1 MKPLFPHIKPK
12 ESEITK
18 EIRRY
23 LDIKGIY
30 HWKNWQG
37 PMSGVN
43 GVSDIIGIVPGGK
56 FLAIEVKTERGKL
69 TPKQDKFISDINY
82 QGGLAFV
89 ARSVEDVMR
98 ELGEK
103 GWTL

>member
-1 MKPLFPHIKPK
+1 MKPIFPHIKPK
-12 ESEITK
+12 ESEITR

-43 GVSDIIGIVPGGK
+43 GVSDIIGIIPESGRM
-56 FLAIEVKTERGKL
+56 LCIEVKTDRGKL
-69 TPKQDKFISDINY
+69 TPKQEMFINLIN
-82 QGGLAFV
+82 QEGGLAFV
-89 ARSVEDVMR
+89 AHSVEDVMER
-98 ELGEK
+98 LS
-103 GWTL
+103 

>member
-1 MKPLFPHIKPK
+1 MKPLFSQIKPK

-23 LDIKGIY
+23 LDLKRIF

-43 GVSDIIGIVPGGK
+43 GVSDIIGILPGGR
-56 FLAIEVKTERGKL
+56 FLAIEVKTDRGKA
-69 TPKQDKFISDINY
+69 TPKQERFIEEINHG
-82 QGGLAFV
+82 GGLAFV
-89 ARSVEDVMR
+89 ARSVEDVMKK
-98 ELGEK
+98 LGEK
-103 GWTL
+103 GWTS